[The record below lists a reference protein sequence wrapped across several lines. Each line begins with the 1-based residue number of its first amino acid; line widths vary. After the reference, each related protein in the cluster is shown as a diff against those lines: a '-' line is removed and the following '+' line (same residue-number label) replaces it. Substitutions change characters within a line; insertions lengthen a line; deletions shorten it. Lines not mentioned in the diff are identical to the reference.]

1 MSSSAVSQTITLTS
15 NSCSIMAALTSSTT
29 SSVNQTTLRQLKA
42 SRQIKRMKMMMTSR
56 SAMMTEKM
64 IRISI
69 SIIKVWS
76 RVMTKHATTR
86 VKQRRKSSTMTP
98 ITLKKSISSHLMNS
112 TLRLTSKC
120 LQMAKVRP
128 RRSFVRGRPSIQDYS
143 GVLV

>member
-64 IRISI
+64 IRI